1 MSDDNS
7 YGLNLGSPFSL
18 SLPSG
23 DPIILSTLL
32 SREGRT
38 HQMEKL
44 QERRIQKFMKENSW
58 KNEENSKR
66 IWKEKLQLQRR
77 RLRRRRPRRR

>member
-1 MSDDNS
+1 MKRKKENYWENDYKTWDHEENKA
-7 YGLNLGSPFSL
+7 
-18 SLPSG
+18 
-23 DPIILSTLL
+23 
-32 SREGRT
+32 REGRT